1 MTRPKA
7 SHIRQALT
15 SLLPRRR
22 IRELAR
28 ELGVVRR
35 RRKLDI
41 VALVYSLALGFSVG
55 DRRTLA
61 GLRRAYLRATGTRL
75 APSSFHA
82 RFCAGTVKLVRTL
95 AIEALDTLARARPQL
110 KSVLAPFVEVLAVDS
125 ALLRLHDALEPFYPS
140 VWTHYMKA
148 SAKLTVVMN
157 VVARGTKT
165 VRLAHGSRHDRHLLQ
180 AGPWMKG
187 RLLLF
192 DLGFFRTELFLQ
204 IDRHGGYFLSR
215 ARKHANP
222 TIVSCH
228 RAEQRHLVGMSLLDA
243 LPRLDTDV
251 LDVEAEMGYQRHH
264 RRGPPHVTNHR
275 ARFRFV
281 AVYNHEHQ
289 RWQGYVTNLPPALMN
304 AEHFPAVYAA
314 RWEVELL
321 FRELK
326 GTYRIERMPSANKH
340 VTEPLIYAA
349 LLSLALSRRIY
360 HVLAPRPIDRFRMTL
375 DRFATLLTTVAH
387 DQLDLLLS
395 RHDRAHRER
404 RIARFLRAE
413 AQDPNR
419 ARIPLPFR
427 AQAGVLRAR

>member
-1 MTRPKA
+1 MARPAA
-7 SHIRQALT
+7 SHILGALT
-15 SLLPRRR
+15 SLVPRRR

-28 ELGVVRR
+28 ELGVVQR
-35 RRKLDI
+35 RRKLDV
-41 VALVYSLALGFSVG
+41 VALVYALALGFSVG
-55 DRRTLA
+55 DRRTLS
-61 GLRRAYLRATGTRL
+61 GLRRAYLRVTGTRL

-82 RFCAGTVKLVRTL
+82 RFSAGMVKLVRTL

-110 KSVLAPFVEVLAVDS
+110 KGVLGPFVEVLAVDS

-157 VVARGTKT
+157 VVARGANT
-165 VRLAHGSRHDRHLLQ
+165 VRLSHGSRHDRHLLQ

-192 DLGFFRTELFLQ
+192 DLGFFRTPLFLQ
-204 IDRHGGYFLSR
+204 IDRYGGYFLSR

-222 TIVSCH
+222 TIVACH
-228 RAEQRHLVGMSLLDA
+228 CAAQRHLVGLKLLDA
-243 LPRLDTDV
+243 LPRLGTDN

-264 RRGPPHVTNHR
+264 RRGPRVTNHR

-281 AVYNHEHQ
+281 AIYNHEHR
-289 RWQGYVTNLPPALMN
+289 RWQGYVTNLPPSLMN
-304 AEHFPAVYAA
+304 AEHFAAVYAA

-326 GTYRIERMPSANKH
+326 GTYRIEHMPSANKH
-340 VTEPLIYAA
+340 VTETLIYAA

-360 HVLAPRPIDRFRMTL
+360 RALAPRPIDRFRMPL
-375 DRFATLLTTVAH
+375 DRFATLVAMVAH
-387 DQLDLLLS
+387 DLLDVLLCP
-395 RHDRAHRER
+395 HHRAR
-404 RIARFLRAE
+404 RIERFLRAE

-419 ARIPLPFR
+419 ARIPLPWR